1 MPSAYQDFVRVQL
14 KKAPSNLSQPEKMKW
29 CGAQW
34 RSRSTGKGITIP
46 AQDKED
52 SEYLEKTRADL
63 KTKLAQ
69 GKQPKVVA
77 IPPKPAKVNKIKVEK
92 QLSVGKGKGL
102 KAPGGRGLVAPGTKT
117 PARSGRGADLFKETS
132 KIAKIA
138 SKTGSI
144 QDFLSHQ
151 AMGGVTS
158 VRGRKG
164 ANLVS
169 LKVHK

>member
-1 MPSAYQDFVRVQL
+1 MPTAYQSFVSVQL

-34 RSRSTGKGITIP
+34 RSRSTGKGVTIP

-52 SEYLEKTRADL
+52 SDYLEKTQKGL
-63 KTKLAQ
+63 KAKIAQ
-69 GKQPKVVA
+69 GKQPKVV
-77 IPPKPAKVNKIKVEK
+77 PKGQLAKP
-92 QLSVGKGKGL
+92 LTVGKGKGL

-117 PARSGRGADLFKETS
+117 PARSGRGANMFKETT

-138 SKTGSI
+138 SKAGSI
-144 QDFLSHQ
+144 QDFLSHA
-151 AMGGVTS
+151 AMGGVTT

-164 ANLVS
+164 ANLIS
-169 LKVHK
+169 TKVHK

>member
-1 MPSAYQDFVRVQL
+1 MPTAYQEFVRIQL
-14 KKAPSNLSQPEKMKW
+14 KKAPSNLKQSDKMKW

-34 RSRSTGKGITIP
+34 RSRATGKGITIP

-52 SEYLEKTRADL
+52 SDYLEKTQAEL
-63 KTKLAQ
+63 KAKLAQ

-77 IPPKPAKVNKIKVEK
+77 LPPKPRKTNKIEDKE
-92 QLSVGKGKGL
+92 LSPAKKL
-102 KAPGGRGLVAPGTKT
+102 KAGGRGLVAPGTKT
-117 PARSGRGADLFKETS
+117 AARSGRGTDVFKETA

-138 SKTGSI
+138 SKTGAI
-144 QDFLSHQ
+144 HDFLSHA
-151 AMGGVTS
+151 AMGGITT

-169 LKVHK
+169 MKVHK